1 MKRNLTLLTVVGA
14 LVALAVPAAASAT
27 IKVTPAGHSFEMS
40 GETMPSISG
49 TSLPGTCT
57 ITKLA
62 GTVPAAPKNEGAS
75 EVLLPLSTPTGTC
88 TAGTTVAFSIAN
100 VWALRVKTRGVVSLD
115 IAGIALRY
123 SSLPGCRL
131 DAVSLSSPTGIWS
144 NGIGGVNSAYHADGT
159 IPAVWGNDGA
169 ATCSIKGKAESLSFR
184 TSGTFL
190 NALVKDTTVAGNV
203 IIVSG

>member
-1 MKRNLTLLTVVGA
+1 MKRNLTLLTLMGA
-14 LVALAVPAAASAT
+14 LIAVAVPASASAV
-27 IKVTPAGHSFEMS
+27 IKVTPAGHNFEMS
-40 GETMPSISG
+40 GETMPSVSG

-57 ITKLA
+57 FTKLA
-62 GTVPAAPKNEGAS
+62 GTVPAAPKNEGAT

-88 TAGTTVAFSIAN
+88 TSGVSIAFSIAN
-100 VWALRVKTRGVVSLD
+100 IWALRVKTRGVVSLD
-115 IAGIALRY
+115 ISGLALRY

-144 NGIGGVNSAYHADGT
+144 NAIGGVPSAYHADGT

-169 ATCSIKGKAESLSFR
+169 STCSIKGKAETLSFR
-184 TSGTFL
+184 TNGTFL
-190 NALVKDTTVAGNV
+190 NALVKDTTIAGNV